1 MAFLTH
7 EKEVDMMLAFTCIKT
22 ELIDAY
28 EKKSDYPNLS
38 HGEAKEVDLYN
49 QIQVY
54 TRNWL
59 QEYKGKAYHPRYG
72 IDSFYIENVDP
83 HLTDDVI
90 TKIIDYAKNIDLIV
104 REVLES
110 DVLKQTHKKWLD
122 SFFEQAKDQ
131 DFIGVYKKEIIDEIQ
146 ALYKD
151 KEFFSAL
158 QELVT
163 PDNDEL
169 ELTPLEETYKFF
181 ADNAVN
187 QGLYSMD
194 LPEGDI
200 DLKEYRLFQA
210 MDTYSWHNGLP
221 KPILQAIGKGI
232 LHVLNG
238 EIKVGICDYEKCG
251 KLVRQS
257 SRGGQIRR
265 FCSPLHRNYQFR
277 ESKKALN
284 LQASN
289 A

>member
-1 MAFLTH
+1 
-7 EKEVDMMLAFTCIKT
+7 MLAFTCIKT

-28 EKKSDYPNLS
+28 EKKSNYPNLS
-38 HGEAKEVDLYN
+38 YDEAKEVDLHN
-49 QIQVY
+49 QIRVY
-54 TRNWL
+54 IGNWL

-72 IDSFYIENVDP
+72 IDSLYIENVDP

-90 TKIIDYAKNIDLIV
+90 TKIIDYAQNIDLIV

-110 DVLKQTHKKWLD
+110 DVLKQTHKEWLD

-146 ALYKD
+146 SLYED
-151 KEFFSAL
+151 KEFFNAL
-158 QELVT
+158 KDLVT
-163 PDNDEL
+163 PDDDDGL
-169 ELTPLEETYKFF
+169 ELTKETYKLF
-181 ADNAVN
+181 ADNAVS

-210 MDTYSWHNGLP
+210 VNTYSWHNGLP

-251 KLVRQS
+251 KLLRQS

-277 ESKKALN
+277 ESKKPPK
-284 LQASN
+284 LQISN